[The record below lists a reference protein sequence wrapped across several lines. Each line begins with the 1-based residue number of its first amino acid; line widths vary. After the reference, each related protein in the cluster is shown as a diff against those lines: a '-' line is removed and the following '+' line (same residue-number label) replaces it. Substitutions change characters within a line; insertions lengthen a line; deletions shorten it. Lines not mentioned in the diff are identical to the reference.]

1 MNSYRKG
8 LFTVLA
14 VLMLCTLDGI
24 AAIAEEPAGSATAAE
39 EPADSTL
46 ARPATNADLATA
58 TPATTS
64 DPATA
69 TPAATADLATAT
81 PAVTSDSAT
90 ATSATTS
97 DALPPAPD
105 PQQSAAASADDGWRF
120 TIAIYGWFAGV
131 HGTVGVDGH
140 DAGIHVP
147 FSDLFHYLKGII
159 PIAVEA
165 DKGRFV
171 MPVDFLWM
179 KLGDDKGLPLT
190 DLDQA
195 SINIHL
201 TQSILTPKIGY
212 RLVDAD
218 HFKIDALGGIR
229 YWHVGDNLTLEP
241 SGIGDSRSANWVD
254 GLGGARFTV
263 PFNEKVSIII
273 SGDAGGGGANLDYQ
287 VLGLLNFKFTQHF
300 GIGLGWRYLDVD
312 YRPGN
317 HQFVYD
323 VAISGALAGFTYDFG
338 GKPPVPVSASCS
350 AQPTEVW
357 SGDPVRVT
365 ATGANFNPKHTVTY
379 GWTGNGG
386 KLADANAQTA
396 TVDTTGMTPGSY
408 SAVATIT
415 DPKEKKNNS
424 ATCAANFTIKQ
435 PQPPQ
440 VSCSANPT
448 TIAIGQPATITM
460 TATDPQGWPMTYS
473 WSATGGQVSGSGT
486 SATVT
491 ATNSDAGNTITVT
504 GTATDTRANLSA
516 SCTASVNVPPVV
528 KCVNIEDWGECTFE
542 KNPKKPWRVDNDCKD
557 VLDKLSLRLQQMP
570 NGKLNV
576 VGYTDQVDE
585 VNEQT
590 LGAQRSVN
598 VKYYLVTDGPNKVD
612 AGRVQP
618 RQGGT
623 KGKATHFYFVPE
635 GNLCGG
641 QLEEGTTVDESAGA
655 AAIA

>member
-1 MNSYRKG
+1 MNSCSKFCF
-8 LFTVLA
+8 LVL
-14 VLMLCTLDGI
+14 LTLSLLLCTSVVAQGP
-24 AAIAEEPAGSATAAE
+24 AEVSA
-39 EPADSTL
+39 
-46 ARPATNADLATA
+46 A
-58 TPATTS
+58 TPATT
-64 DPATA
+64 AEA
-69 TPAATADLATAT
+69 
-81 PAVTSDSAT
+81 
-90 ATSATTS
+90 
-97 DALPPAPD
+97 DALPPAADGLPPAPQ
-105 PQQSAAASADDGWRF
+105 PQQSAAADPSDGWRG
-120 TIAIYGWFAGV
+120 TVAVYGWFAGV
-131 HGTVGVDGH
+131 HGTVGAGGH

-179 KLGDDKGLPLT
+179 KLGDDKGLPFEDLT
-190 DLDQA
+190 QR

-229 YWHVGDNLTLEP
+229 YWYVGENLTLEP
-241 SGIGDSRSANWVD
+241 SGIGASRSANWVD

-263 PFNEKVSIII
+263 PFNEKVSIMI

-300 GIGLGWRYLDVD
+300 GLGLGWRYLDVD
-312 YRPGN
+312 YRPTN
-317 HQFVYD
+317 HQLVYD
-323 VAISGALAGFTYDFG
+323 VAISGALAGFYYDFG

-357 SGDPVRVT
+357 SGDPVKVS

-386 KLADANAQTA
+386 RLSDANAQTA

-408 SAVATIT
+408 SAIATIT

-424 ATCAANFTIKQ
+424 ATCTASFGIKR

-440 VSCSANPT
+440 ASCSASPT
-448 TIAIGQPATITM
+448 TIAIGEPSTITM
-460 TATDPQGWPMTYS
+460 TASDPQGWPMTYS
-473 WSATGGQVSGSGT
+473 WSATGGQLSGSGT

-491 ATNSDAGNTITVT
+491 ATNADAGNTITVT
-504 GTATDTRANLSA
+504 GTATDARANLSGT
-516 SCTASVNVPPVV
+516 CTASVNVPAVQ
-528 KCVNIEDWGECTFE
+528 KCAVIEDWGECTFE

-557 VLDKLSLRLQQMP
+557 TLDKLSLRLQQMP

-576 VGYTDQVDE
+576 VGYTNQE
-585 VNEQT
+585 ESVNVQQ
-590 LGAQRSVN
+590 LGSQRSVN
-598 VKYYLVTDGPNKVD
+598 VKYYLTTDGPNKVD
-612 AGRVQP
+612 TGRVQP
-618 RQGGT
+618 RQGGA
-623 KGKATHFYFVPE
+623 KGQATHFYFVPE

-641 QLEEGTTVDESAGA
+641 QLEEGTVVDETQVQPQSRTAPPAPKKKAKKA
-655 AAIA
+655 AAAPSAN